1 MNSHHIYDYI
11 AQTRAVASPAKQVDT
26 SAYQVPPPPRPVLAR
41 KPAPPEPQ
49 PSSKQAQD
57 PFGTLRASKSLTKV
71 VAANKKVEN
80 FCRESNLESADDDDD
95 DVFHSE
101 TTTRP
106 MPNLDNNDKFGTLR
120 AANRAVNRP
129 HPSPT
134 SAMDD
139 YRSTTLPRTQP
150 SGDQLTRDEVRL
162 ADELLKILDEFQK
175 KSYSAKEMEEIFEN
189 WRKRADISLPPSHE
203 KVIDLAQL
211 IEAF

>member
-11 AQTRAVASPAKQVDT
+11 AQTRAVASPAKQLDT

-41 KPAPPEPQ
+41 KPVQPEPK
-49 PSSKQAQD
+49 PSSKPAQD
-57 PFGTLRASKSLTKV
+57 PFGTLRASKNLTKV
-71 VAANKKVEN
+71 AAAVKVEN
-80 FCRESNLESADDDDD
+80 LVREPSLESADDDDD
-95 DVFHSE
+95 DVFHKE
-101 TTTRP
+101 TVTRP
-106 MPNLDNNDKFGTLR
+106 VLNLDNNDRFGTLR
-120 AANRAVNRP
+120 AANRVVNRP

-189 WRKRADISLPPSHE
+189 WRKRADINLPPSHE
-203 KVIDLAQL
+203 KVT
-211 IEAF
+211 